1 METREHKSLKKTFP
15 FEAVLSFLELY
26 SDLP

>member
-1 METREHKSLKKTFP
+1 METREHKSLKKSFP
-15 FEAVLSFLELY
+15 FETVLSFLELS